1 MDNSTEI
8 IIKPGTPFCIYDRST
23 VFGSKYDMVM
33 QAKIGGCHGKLRL
46 NVVFLRP
53 RWGRG
58 FLSHA
63 IWSGGVATLN
73 PRLTA

>member
-1 MDNSTEI
+1 LQTPPRLE
-8 IIKPGTPFCIYDRST
+8 IIKPRTPFCIYDGST

-33 QAKIGGCHGKLRL
+33 QAKIGGCHSKLRL

-53 RWGRG
+53 RRGRG
-58 FLSHA
+58 FLSMP
-63 IWSGGVATLN
+63 SGGVATLN